1 MTAHDTFRLRWAA
14 PAAEWAEAVPL
25 GNGRIGAMAFGG
37 ATGRVALND
46 ATVWSGKPDGPDRAL
61 DAVLAGGAGP
71 ARLAKVR
78 AALDDG
84 DLRAAERDLLTF
96 EGPYSQEFLPL
107 ADLQLT
113 LVRDPVGAEAA
124 ARDLDLDRGVLEESF
139 IVDRAPTVRRTW
151 VSAPAQALVI
161 EWTAQ
166 GPVLDVDVR
175 LTTALRERSRRTAPD
190 GVAVEI
196 EAPLDGPPEHER
208 DLPEHRYRNTV
219 ADTDAGS
226 GSGSGSGSA
235 DDTAADAF
243 DHVTW
248 AALAVH
254 SDGSVEHQADLTT
267 VRGASRIL
275 AVLSTAGRSALWWAD
290 PAGDTWRST
299 PTGDLRDRALATARA
314 AAARPGA
321 DLLAEHE
328 ADLAHHVSGARFAIG
343 GRRSGTWDV
352 HDVLHGT
359 DEGLRAT
366 VLAEYG
372 RYLLGASSRAGGP
385 AANLQGIWNDD
396 PRPPWSSN
404 YTININT
411 QMNYWPAAVLGL
423 DDSFEPLIRLVE
435 RVAHTGTRV
444 ARELY
449 GARGWVA
456 HHNSDLWGW
465 SLPVGRGR
473 PGSTG
478 WALWMMGG
486 VWLCHNLLDHYAFS
500 GDKNV
505 LRSRIWPLLRGA
517 TEFCLDWL
525 VEDQSTGL
533 LRTSPSTSPE
543 NMYTGPDGQPE
554 PLGLTA
560 TMDLSLIGAL
570 FDRALETIDVL
581 GDVLDVDDPLATEIT
596 TARAR
601 LQPVEV
607 ARDGRL
613 AEWAAPVAD
622 HEPAHRHMSPLV
634 ALYPLGTVDP
644 QSTPELAEGARR
656 FLDERG
662 PGAMGWSWAWKVA
675 LRARLGD
682 AEHAAALL
690 EEAFTPY
697 GGDVARAAPVDG
709 SEWGGLLPNLFSTH
723 PPFQIDGNY
732 GFAAAVAEMLL
743 QSHRGAIDLLPA
755 LPEPWS
761 EGSVSGLRARGGIA
775 VDLEWADGDLTS
787 ATLRDLSGADRPVRV
802 RFRGSTAD
810 LALPAH
816 GRLRLDGHLHLQDA
830 PGGADGGALVHSEE
844 RTT

>member
-1 MTAHDTFRLRWAA
+1 MTHDTLRLRWSS

-37 ATGRVALND
+37 ASGRLALND
-46 ATVWSGKPDGPDRAL
+46 STVWSGTPDGPDRAL

-71 ARLAKVR
+71 ARLAQAR
-78 AALDDG
+78 TALDDG
-84 DLRAAERDLLTF
+84 DLRAAERELLTF

-107 ADLQLT
+107 ADLHLT
-113 LVRDPVGAEAA
+113 LVRDPAGAEAA
-124 ARDLDLDRGVLEESF
+124 ARDLDLDRGALQESF
-139 IVDRAPTVRRTW
+139 VVDGVTTVRHTW
-151 VSAPAQALVI
+151 VSAPAQALVV
-161 EWTAQ
+161 EWIAE

-175 LTTALRERSRRTAPD
+175 LTTPLRERSRRTTPD

-208 DLPEHRYRNTV
+208 DLPAHRY
-219 ADTDAGS
+219 ADAGS
-226 GSGSGSGSA
+226 A
-235 DDTAADAF
+235 NNTAADVF

-254 SDGSVEHQADLTT
+254 TDGSVEHQSDRTT
-267 VRGASRIL
+267 VRGATRIL

-290 PAGDTWRST
+290 PAGDAWRTT
-299 PTGDLRDRALATARA
+299 PTADLHDRALAAARA
-314 AAARPGA
+314 AAARPAA

-328 ADLAHHVSGARFAIG
+328 ADLEQHVSGARFAIG

-352 HDVLHGT
+352 HDLLYGG
-359 DEGLRAT
+359 DEPLRAT
-366 VLAEYG
+366 IMAELG
-372 RYLLGASSRAGGP
+372 RYLLGASSRTGGV

-411 QMNYWPAAVLGL
+411 QMNYWPAPVLGL
-423 DDSFEPLIRLVE
+423 DESFEPLISLVE
-435 RVAHTGTRV
+435 RMAATGTRA

-465 SLPVGRGR
+465 SLPVGRGQQ
-473 PGSTG
+473 GSVG

-486 VWLCHNLLDHYAFS
+486 VWLTHNLLDHYAFS
-500 GDKNV
+500 GDKDL

-525 VEDQSTGL
+525 VEDKSTGL

-543 NMYTGPDGQPE
+543 NRYTGPDGQSE
-554 PLGLTA
+554 SLGLTA

-570 FDRALETIDVL
+570 FDRALETIDTL
-581 GDVLDVDDPLATEIT
+581 GDVLDAEDPLAAEIT
-596 TARAR
+596 AARAR

-607 ARDGRL
+607 APDGRL

-644 QSTPELAEGARR
+644 ESTPGRLKA
-656 FLDERG
+656 
-662 PGAMGWSWAWKVA
+662 PGASWTSAVPAPWA
-675 LRARLGD
+675 GRGRGRWRSAPGSATPSTQRPCSRRRSRPTGATSPGPPPSTGRSGAGFSPTCSAPTRRSRSTATTASRPPSPRCCCRAT
-682 AEHAAALL
+682 AARS
-690 EEAFTPY
+690 TCCPRCPRP
-697 GGDVARAAPVDG
+697 GPRAASRACGP
-709 SEWGGLLPNLFSTH
+709 
-723 PPFQIDGNY
+723 
-732 GFAAAVAEMLL
+732 AAV
-743 QSHRGAIDLLPA
+743 SP
-755 LPEPWS
+755 
-761 EGSVSGLRARGGIA
+761 
-775 VDLEWADGDLTS
+775 
-787 ATLRDLSGADRPVRV
+787 
-802 RFRGSTAD
+802 
-810 LALPAH
+810 
-816 GRLRLDGHLHLQDA
+816 
-830 PGGADGGALVHSEE
+830 
-844 RTT
+844 